1 MSDSSDTRFSYTGL
15 EKPNV
20 VMSTPLDLNSPF
32 KEVAKKESDSEPD
45 LEQRNEVL
53 ISKDLPKRVSRA
65 NRRLND
71 YLLQII
77 FCH

>member
-53 ISKDLPKRVSRA
+53 IAKYLPQRVRCT
-65 NRRLND
+65 NWRLD
-71 YLLQII
+71 GYLV
-77 FCH
+77 

>member
-53 ISKDLPKRVSRA
+53 IAKGLPQRVRRENS
-65 NRRLND
+65 RLND
-71 YLLQII
+71 YLV
-77 FCH
+77 

>member
-20 VMSTPLDLNSPF
+20 ANAANVGMSPPLDLNSPF

-53 ISKDLPKRVSRA
+53 IAKDLPQIVRRA
-65 NRRLND
+65 NRRLDD
-71 YLLQII
+71 YLV
-77 FCH
+77 

>member
-45 LEQRNEVL
+45 
-53 ISKDLPKRVSRA
+53 
-65 NRRLND
+65 
-71 YLLQII
+71 
-77 FCH
+77 